1 MGTDDSPSFWLSIE
15 PQFLVLARDKLG
27 RVPLHYACAKGS
39 LECLELLL
47 DEEPTAVRIGDR
59 EGVTPLMAA
68 IAAGQIE
75 CAEKCLAHG
84 TLCSTVECTSSL
96 LSSLLTLV
104 GYECAPGAKITDLDH
119 YQRNALHFAVR
130 SANAKTLQWVIDKG
144 SGDVNAQDKN
154 GVTPAHLAIS
164 DRK

>member
-1 MGTDDSPSFWLSIE
+1 VGTDDSLSFWLSIE
-15 PQFLVLARDKLG
+15 RQFLVLARDKLG

-47 DEEPTAVRIGDR
+47 DEEPTAARMPDR

-84 TLCSTVECTSSL
+84 TLCS
-96 LSSLLTLV
+96 
-104 GYECAPGAKITDLDH
+104 
-119 YQRNALHFAVR
+119 R
-130 SANAKTLQWVIDKG
+130 
-144 SGDVNAQDKN
+144 
-154 GVTPAHLAIS
+154 
-164 DRK
+164 